1 MSHLMR
7 RGRKLTLP
15 LAGAALIVAI
25 VTAGAFAATS
35 NKAASSAS
43 KPIKVAVLSD
53 CQGAFGSFDGQDLAG
68 VVSAM
73 SEYAGAKPVNVND
86 PRKGWTGGSI
96 GGHPLKLVGIG
107 CSNDRADTAIKETKR
122 LMEQLGADVMIG
134 PLSGDESIA
143 VANYA
148 KQHPNKTFV
157 DGSSGAQDTTL
168 KVQAKNFFRFH
179 GDGAMWNAGLGDLAY
194 NKLGW
199 KTAAVVADDYSFA
212 WTSAAGFIAEFC
224 AVGGNVTKRVFPPL
238 NTTDY
243 SSYAQQMP
251 TDVDGTFVAVGGA
264 GLIPFLK
271 AYEQAHGPIDGKKF
285 IGNLFWGTPGQFEQL
300 STRVTGAYV
309 GGAGTAGDL
318 ATVAAQKYAKRVI
331 GKWFKTI
338 PPYGDASS
346 QAASTFTF
354 GFFADTWGLI
364 KGLQAVKGDLSGGQK
379 KLQLAVSKAVLPTG
393 YGTIR
398 LDKNRAGIIP
408 VYYQQLYQKDGKLA
422 VKTVGY
428 IPKVDQT
435 FGGTF
440 SSSTPAPGRTD
451 PPCVKRSLPWI
462 GKTQQPNVTG

>member
-1 MSHLMR
+1 MSRLWG
-7 RGRKLTLP
+7 RGWKLALP
-15 LAGAALIVAI
+15 ILGVGLVAAMAAAS
-25 VTAGAFAATS
+25 TFAA
-35 NKAASSAS
+35 SAT
-43 KPIKVAVLSD
+43 PIKVAVLSD
-53 CQGAFGSFDGQDLAG
+53 CEGAFGAFDGQDLAG
-68 VVSAM
+68 VVTAM
-73 SEYAGAKPVNVND
+73 SEYAGAKPVNPND

-96 GGHPLKLVGIG
+96 GGHPVKLVGIG

-148 KQHPNKTFV
+148 KQHPTKTFV
-157 DGSSGAQDTTL
+157 DGSAGAQDTTL
-168 KVQAKNFFRFH
+168 KVQAPNFYRFN
-179 GDGAMWNAGLGDLAY
+179 GDGAQWNAGLGDLAH

-224 AVGGNVTKRVFPPL
+224 AVGGKVTKRVFPPL

-300 STRVTGAYV
+300 SSRVAGAYA

-318 ATVAAQKYAKRVI
+318 ATAKAKHYSQRII

-338 PPYGDASS
+338 PPFGAAAPQAS
-346 QAASTFTF
+346 STFTF
-354 GFFADTWGLI
+354 GYFINTWGLI
-364 KGLQAVKGDLSGGQK
+364 KGLQAVKGDISGGQK
-379 KLQLAVSKAVLPTG
+379 KLQKVLGKVSLQTG
-393 YGTIR
+393 YGPIK
-398 LDKNRAGIIP
+398 LDKNRQGIIP
-408 VYYQQLYQKDGKLA
+408 VYYQQLYTKNGKLA

-428 IPKVDQT
+428 IPNVDQT

-440 SSSTPAPGRTD
+440 SSKTPPPGRTF
-451 PPCVKRSLPWI
+451 PPCVKRSLPWV
-462 GKTQQPNVTG
+462 GKTQHPKVIP

>member
-1 MSHLMR
+1 MR
-7 RGRKLTLP
+7 RRVLIP
-15 LAGAALIVAI
+15 LAVVAVVIAAV
-25 VTAGAFAATS
+25 
-35 NKAASSAS
+35 AASSATARS
-43 KPIKVAVLSD
+43 SASTIRVAVLSD
-53 CQGAFGSFDGQDLAG
+53 CQGAFGAFDNQDLAG
-68 VVSAM
+68 VVAAM
-73 SEYAGAKPVNVND
+73 SQYAGARPVDANN
-86 PRKGWTGGSI
+86 PRKGWKGGSI
-96 GGHPLKLVGIG
+96 AGHPLKLVGIG

-122 LMEQLGADVMIG
+122 LMEQLKADVMIG

-148 KQHPNKTFV
+148 KQHRTKTFV
-157 DGSSGAQDTTL
+157 DGSAGAQDTTL
-168 KVQAKNFFRFH
+168 KVRAPNFFRFN
-179 GDGAMWNAGLGDLAY
+179 GDGAQWNAGLGDLAY
-194 NKLGW
+194 NKLKW

-212 WTSAAGFIAEFC
+212 WTSAAGFVAEFC
-224 AVGGNVTKRVFPPL
+224 AVGGKISKRVFPPL

-251 TDVDGTFVAVGGA
+251 TNVDGTFVAVGGA

-271 AYEQAHGPIDGKKF
+271 AYEQAHGPINGKKF

-318 ATVAAQKYAKRVI
+318 ATPAAKNYANNII

-338 PPYGDASS
+338 PPFGAAAP

-354 GFFADTWGLI
+354 GYFANTWGLI

-379 KLQLAVSKAVLPTG
+379 KLQAALGKVKLASP
-393 YGTIR
+393 YGPIR
-398 LDKNRAGIIP
+398 LDKNRQAIIP
-408 VYYQQLYQKDGKLA
+408 VYYQQLYQKAGKLA

-428 IPKVDQT
+428 IPGVDQT

-440 SSSTPAPGRTD
+440 SSKTPPPGRNF
-451 PPCVKRSLPWI
+451 PPCVKRSLPWVGHTI
-462 GKTQQPNVTG
+462 KPKVTG

>member
-1 MSHLMR
+1 MGSGMR
-7 RGRKLTLP
+7 RRRLIP
-15 LAGAALIVAI
+15 FAALAVLTAAI
-25 VTAGAFAATS
+25 AASAATA
-35 NKAASSAS
+35 KTTAT
-43 KPIKVAVLSD
+43 PIKVAVLSD
-53 CQGAFGSFDGQDLAG
+53 CQGAFGTFDGQDLAG
-68 VVSAM
+68 VVAAM
-73 SEYAGAKPVNVND
+73 SQYAGAKPVNPND

-96 GGHPLKLVGIG
+96 NGHPLKLVGIG
-107 CSNDRADTAIKETKR
+107 CSNDKADTAIKETKR

-143 VANYA
+143 VAQYA
-148 KQHPNKTFV
+148 KQHPTKTFV
-157 DGSSGAQDTTL
+157 DGAAGAQDTTL
-168 KVQAKNFFRFH
+168 KVRAPNFFRFN

-194 NKLGW
+194 NKLHW

-224 AVGGNVTKRVFPPL
+224 AVGGKISKRVFPPL

-251 TDVDGTFVAVGGA
+251 TNVDGTFVAVGGA

-300 STRVTGAYV
+300 STRVVGAYA

-318 ATVAAQKYAKRVI
+318 ATPAAKNYANNII

-338 PPYGDASS
+338 PPFGAAAP

-354 GFFADTWGLI
+354 GFFANTWGLI
-364 KGLQAVKGDLSGGQK
+364 KGLQAVKGNISGGQK
-379 KLQLAVSKAVLPTG
+379 ALQSALKKVTLPTA
-393 YGTIR
+393 YGTIK
-398 LDKNRAGIIP
+398 LDKNNQAIIP
-408 VYYQQLYQKDGKLA
+408 VYYQQLYDKGGQLA

-428 IPKVDQT
+428 IPSVDQT

-440 SSSTPAPGRTD
+440 STTTPPPGRTS
-451 PPCVKRSLPWI
+451 PKCVKRSLPWI
-462 GKTQQPNVTG
+462 GKTQHPKVTG